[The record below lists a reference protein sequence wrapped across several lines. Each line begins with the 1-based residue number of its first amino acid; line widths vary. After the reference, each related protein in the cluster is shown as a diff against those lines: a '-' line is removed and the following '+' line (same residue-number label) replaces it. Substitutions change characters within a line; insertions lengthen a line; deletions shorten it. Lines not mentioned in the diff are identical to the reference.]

1 MNTANTAVAPEPRVR
16 RRREREWSAPSF
28 VRDLFLGKLRMDLI
42 QIAGDV
48 VLPGKSFAQRLLV
61 DVGAELFAMAAACAR
76 AQWLLKQ
83 DRARGRGAV
92 DLADLFCRQAR
103 GRIHAIS
110 RGLRRNADEE
120 TYRVAQDV
128 LAGEHRWLERGTVE
142 GL

>member
-1 MNTANTAVAPEPRVR
+1 
-16 RRREREWSAPSF
+16 
-28 VRDLFLGKLRMDLI
+28 MDLI

-48 VLPGKSFAQRLLV
+48 VLPGKSFGQRLLV

-76 AQWLLKQ
+76 AQWLLTQ

-92 DLADLFCRQAR
+92 DRADLFCRQAR

-110 RGLRRNADEE
+110 RGLRRNADVE